1 MAETLLAEKPTY
13 APIGDRFVS
22 FSPEFAQDLTDVQVT
37 LLAMDSLA
45 VSIDTEFGTEIYD
58 EAAYPGYRSSFTRDS
73 AVANSLRGDPEV
85 LENRLEFSLRRIG
98 DVQNPITGQ
107 EPGKPHHELPDV
119 ISASGLSTAY
129 NACDTAAEVLRAIS
143 ALAERGKTDL
153 IDKYPEKIEQMVGY
167 IKRHVNA
174 NGLFIEDPAFSG
186 NKEPDGRN
194 RKFGL
199 KVTYWKDSE
208 LNRHGSREPHY
219 PIVYT
224 LAHFQNARALER
236 FGQVMGDERLTRY
249 GRYMTE
255 AGLQYLWNQDH
266 FVTAIDQDGV
276 VDSPNSDSLH
286 ALLYITPSNLPAG
299 YAQKV
304 EQYMKILET
313 DAGYRSGIPVS
324 QDVDDYHMGVWTHEQ
339 AQLHAAAELQN
350 LGHAQEVTRLILPF
364 IDPKKDFFPEVLDA
378 QNFSPTGNK
387 KQLWAIGA
395 YLYFQNPKAA
405 LL

>member
-13 APIGDRFVS
+13 APIGEQFAP
-22 FSPEFAQDLTDVQVT
+22 FSPEIQRDVTDIQAT
-37 LLAMDSLA
+37 WLAMDSLA

-58 EAAYPGYRSSFTRDS
+58 EAAFPGYRSSFTRDS
-73 AVANSLRGDPEV
+73 MVANSLRGDPVV
-85 LENRLEFSLRRIG
+85 LENRLEFSLRRVA

-119 ISASGLSTAY
+119 ISVSGLSTAY

-143 ALAERGKTDL
+143 ALAERGKTSL
-153 IDKYPEKIEQMVGY
+153 IDKYPEKIEQIVGY

-174 NGLFIEDPAFSG
+174 DGLFIEDPAFAG

-236 FGQVMGDERLTRY
+236 FGQVTGDERLTRY

-286 ALLYITPSNLPAG
+286 ALLYIAPNNLPDG

-304 EQYMKILET
+304 EQYMRVLET
-313 DAGYRSGIPVS
+313 DAGYRAGIPVS
-324 QDVDDYHMGVWTHEQ
+324 LDVDDYHMGVWTHEQ
-339 AQLHAAAELQN
+339 ALLHAAAKLNN
-350 LGHAQEVTRLILPF
+350 LGHAQEVARCIIPF
-364 IDPKKDFFPEVLDA
+364 LDPRNDFYPEVLDGE
-378 QNFSPTGNK
+378 NFSLRGNA
-387 KQLWAIGA
+387 KQLWAMGA
-395 YLYFQNPKAA
+395 YLYFQNPEAA